1 MVKKVNEELMKDLEK
16 KYEKVIIDFDGTQ
29 INLFNP
35 FEQFLIIANFEE
47 IIELMFY
54 CNSLSKTTLNSFF
67 MFSSEVLIRQKEKN
81 TYTLLEIYY
90 FILMKKISSF
100 NIFNKDTEIPD
111 LKDLEKV
118 KKILNLTE

>member
-1 MVKKVNEELMKDLEK
+1 MVRKVNEESMKDLEK
-16 KYEKVIIDFDGTQ
+16 KYEKEIFDVDESQ

-67 MFSSEVLIRQKEKN
+67 MFSSELLIRQKEKN
-81 TYTLLEIYY
+81 IY
-90 FILMKKISSF
+90 IL
-100 NIFNKDTEIPD
+100 
-111 LKDLEKV
+111 
-118 KKILNLTE
+118 

>member
-100 NIFNKDTEIPD
+100 NIFNKDIEIPD
-111 LKDLEKV
+111 LNDLEKI

>member
-81 TYTLLEIYY
+81 IYILLEIYY

-100 NIFNKDTEIPD
+100 NIFNKDIEIPD
-111 LKDLEKV
+111 LNDLEKI